1 MNFYK
6 SVNPWV
12 EELFKI
18 GGCILSALGNAF
30 KIIEL
35 VVDHQAVGLSFTQ
48 ILQESGL
55 PRSSSHRLLK
65 ELTALNLLTFE
76 AETKTYRGGFA
87 LAALGAQVVSNF
99 DIRQNCRPALKA
111 LHDALGYVVTLSIC
125 GEDSGIYIDKI
136 EARDFGIRLHSEIGK
151 SFPLHCTAMGKI
163 HLAFGPQ
170 KLRDTILSSGLDAFT
185 EATITSPVTL
195 TAELERVR
203 AQGYAVDNEE
213 ISRGL
218 TCIGAP
224 IFGVDGKII
233 AALSL
238 TAPSYIYERGIP
250 SSVINTVQSHAAQ
263 ASLK

>member
-1 MNFYK
+1 M
-6 SVNPWV
+6 S
-12 EELFKI
+12 
-18 GGCILSALGNAF
+18 SLGNAF

-35 VVDHQAVGLSFTQ
+35 VVEHQADGLSFTQ
-48 ILQESGL
+48 ILQETGL

-65 ELTALNLLTFE
+65 EMTALNLLTYE
-76 AETKTYRGGFA
+76 AETKTYRGGFS
-87 LAALGAQVVSNF
+87 LAALGAQVISNF
-99 DIRQNCRPALKA
+99 DIRQSSRPALKA

-125 GEDSGIYIDKI
+125 GEENGIYIDKI

-170 KLRDTILSSGLDAFT
+170 KLRDHILASKLDAYT
-185 EATITSPVTL
+185 EATITTPETL
-195 TAELERVR
+195 RAELERVR
-203 AQGYAVDNEE
+203 TQGYAIDDEE

-224 IFGVDGKII
+224 IFGLSGEVI

-238 TAPSYIYERGIP
+238 TAPSHIYENGIP
-250 SSVINTVQSHAAQ
+250 ASVIDAVREHAAQ
-263 ASLK
+263 ASLN